1 MLSGVLIFADD
12 WKPVPDD
19 TYPSATPESDRS
31 RRSYICVS
39 LLGKSKDREVTL
51 GPLPRGTMQKDDI
64 QTVRMFSALSTPFIG
79 EIEKLRKGIGR
90 VYYLRRQG
98 KDTGVVV
105 SYDEEHCKEDGA
117 VWPKTSKQRIVPA
130 DIWTDI
136 AGSGGGD
143 TISGGGYIEG
153 EVED

>member
-1 MLSGVLIFADD
+1 VCPGVLISADD
-12 WKPVPDD
+12 WIPVQDD
-19 TYPSATPESDRS
+19 TYISAIPESDRS

-51 GPLPRGTMQKDDI
+51 GPLPRGTMQKDDG

-90 VYYLRRQG
+90 VYYLHRQG
-98 KDTGVVV
+98 KDTSVVV
-105 SYDEEHCKEDGA
+105 SYDEEHCEENGA
-117 VWPKTSKQRIVPA
+117 VWHKTSKQRIVQA
-130 DIWTDI
+130 DIWTNI

-143 TISGGGYIEG
+143 TISGGGYIEE